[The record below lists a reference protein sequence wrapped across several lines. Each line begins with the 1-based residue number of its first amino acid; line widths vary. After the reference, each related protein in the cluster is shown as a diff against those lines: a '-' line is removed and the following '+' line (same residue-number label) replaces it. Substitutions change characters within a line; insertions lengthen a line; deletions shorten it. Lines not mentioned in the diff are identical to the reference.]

1 MKCLVA
7 IEQVP
12 QLALTITPIEAAE
25 FKYSTQLYLKAS
37 SSPCLRCSRASIKSK
52 NLELTDRMPQ
62 FSYVSFGVFRT
73 SLDNQR
79 RHST

>member
-52 NLELTDRMPQ
+52 NLELTDRMPH
-62 FSYVSFGVFRT
+62 FSSFGVFRT